1 MVSNLL
7 LKLSRQLYSEEQ
19 ERASFVQSL
28 LQPQPLPPAILWCRD
43 YQPKPFSPLPP
54 FPWQP
59 DFTDRLPPDSRP
71 GKHELHDQGY
81 YYCLDL
87 SSIFAASVLLAI
99 STKVQVVFDL
109 CAAPGG
115 KAIFAWRLWHPA
127 VLYANEVI
135 AKRSWVLAANLKRC
149 QITNYHVL
157 QSDVEFLAS
166 RYAEEGEVVIVDAP
180 CSGQSLLAK
189 QEKNEGCFHP
199 TMITRNAQ
207 RQRRILANAAKIVK
221 KGGYLAY
228 MTCTYSPEENEE
240 NVAWFLK
247 RFANFQPQTVPT
259 LAEYQSHLT
268 EIPCY
273 RLMPQSYIGAGAF
286 TVLLQRYD

>member
-1 MVSNLL
+1 MVSSLL
-7 LKLSRQLYSEEQ
+7 VKLSRQLYTEEDKQ
-19 ERASFVQSL
+19 LSFIQAL
-28 LQPQPLPPAILWCRD
+28 TEPQPLHPSILWCHD
-43 YQPKPFSPLPP
+43 YQPKPFPCLTP

-59 DFTDRLPPDSRP
+59 SFTDRLPVDSRP
-71 GKHELHDQGY
+71 GKHQLHDQGY

-87 SSIFAASVLLAI
+87 SSIFAASVLMAI
-99 STKVQVVFDL
+99 PEKVEVVFDL

-115 KAIFAWRLWHPA
+115 KAIFAWRLWQPQM
-127 VLYANEVI
+127 LYVNEVI

-149 QITNYHVL
+149 RISNYYVL
-157 QSDVEFLAS
+157 QSDVEFVAS
-166 RYAEEGEVVIVDAP
+166 KYAEQGEVVIVDAP
-180 CSGQSLLAK
+180 CTGQSLLAK
-189 QEKNEGCFHP
+189 QQKNEGCFHP

-207 RQRRILANAAKIVK
+207 RQRRILANAAKIVQ

-240 NVAWFLK
+240 NVAWFLQ
-247 RFANFQPQTVPT
+247 RFPHFQAQVVHH

-268 EIPCY
+268 PIPCY

-286 TVLLQRYD
+286 TVLLKRYD